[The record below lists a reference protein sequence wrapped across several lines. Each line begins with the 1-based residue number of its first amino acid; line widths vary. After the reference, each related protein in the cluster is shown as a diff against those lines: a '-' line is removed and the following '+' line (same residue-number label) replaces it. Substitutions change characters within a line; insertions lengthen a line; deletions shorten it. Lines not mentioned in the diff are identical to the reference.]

1 MTSLE
6 IQGDLP
12 DSIKADLLQEFA
24 EYILSR
30 EAADTDYQ
38 ISLLLTD
45 SNQMREYNRKFRG
58 VDGCTDVLSFEGEA
72 LDLGG
77 RNLRLCDIIID
88 TNQVFRQKGKNT
100 YNEEFWQVLIH
111 ALLHLAGYDHVKPA
125 DKKKMEDA
133 EENYRKQIPG
143 ELKRG
148 Y

>member
-1 MTSLE
+1 MSSLE

-45 SNQMREYNRKFRG
+45 SMQMREYNLRFRG
-58 VDGCTDVLSFEGEA
+58 VDGYTDVLSFEGEM

-88 TNQVFRQKGKNT
+88 TNQVFRQKSKNT

>member
-12 DSIKADLLQEFA
+12 ESIDRALLKNFA
-24 EYILSR
+24 EYILDR
-30 EAADTDYQ
+30 EAADTDFE

-45 SNQMREYNRKFRG
+45 SATMREYNRKFRG
-58 VDGCTDVLSFEGEA
+58 VNSDTDVLSFEGEQLG
-72 LDLGG
+72 LDG
-77 RNLRLCDIIID
+77 RKVRFCDIIID
-88 TNQVFRQKGKNT
+88 TNQVFRQKGTNT
-100 YNEEFWQVLIH
+100 YNEEFWQVMIH
-111 ALLHLAGYDHVKPA
+111 ALLHLASYDHTRPA

>member
-12 DSIKADLLQEFA
+12 DSISADLLQNIA
-24 EYILSR
+24 EHILGL
-30 EAADTDYQ
+30 EAADTDFE
-38 ISLLLTD
+38 IALLLTD
-45 SNQMREYNRKFRG
+45 SAQMREYNRKFRG
-58 VDGCTDVLSFEGEA
+58 VDGFTDVLSFEGEV

-88 TNQVFRQKGKNT
+88 TNQVFRQKGQNT

-111 ALLHLAGYDHVKPA
+111 ALLHLAGYDHIKPA

-143 ELKRG
+143 AQKRG